1 MARIV
6 LASRNKGKIRE
17 LSELL
22 AESGIAAEV
31 LSLADFPEL
40 PEIEE
45 GGATFQENAVKKATI
60 VAAATGLVTLADDSG
75 LEVDALGGQPGVLSA
90 RFAGSH
96 GNDNANNALLLERL
110 RDISEEHR
118 TARFKCA
125 IAIAAPDGKTETCD
139 GFCEGMIGF
148 APKGTG
154 GFGYDPLFF
163 IPDQRMTMAELPEG
177 IKNRISHRAKAMQQA
192 IAMLPG
198 FLRGYSGTSHYTL
211 PRSRPRP

>member
-17 LSELL
+17 LHELL

-45 GGATFQENAVKKATI
+45 DGATFQENAMKKATI
-60 VAAATGLVTLADDSG
+60 VTAATGLITLADDSG
-75 LEVDALGGQPGVLSA
+75 LEVDVLGGQPGVMSA

-96 GNDNANNALLLERL
+96 GNDRANNALLLDRL
-110 RDISEEHR
+110 QGVAESHR
-118 TARFKCA
+118 TARFRCA
-125 IAIAAPDGKTETCD
+125 IAIAAPDGMIETCD
-139 GFCEGMIGF
+139 GFCEGVIGF
-148 APKGTG
+148 APKGEG

-163 IPDQRMTMAELPEG
+163 IPEQGMTMAELPEG
-177 IKNRISHRAKAMQQA
+177 TKNRISHRAKAMQQA
-192 IAMLPG
+192 IAILPG
-198 FLRGYSGTSHYTL
+198 FLRDYSGTAHNT
-211 PRSRPRP
+211 

>member
-17 LSELL
+17 LHELL

-45 GGATFQENAVKKATI
+45 DGATFQENAMKKATI
-60 VAAATGLVTLADDSG
+60 VTAATGLITLADDSG
-75 LEVDALGGQPGVLSA
+75 LEVDVLGGQPGVMSA

-96 GNDNANNALLLERL
+96 GNDRANNALLLDRL
-110 RDISEEHR
+110 QGVAESHR
-118 TARFKCA
+118 TARFRCA
-125 IAIAAPDGKTETCD
+125 IAIAAPDGMIETCD
-139 GFCEGMIGF
+139 GFCEGVIGF
-148 APKGTG
+148 APKGEG

-163 IPDQRMTMAELPEG
+163 IPEQGMTMAELPEG
-177 IKNRISHRAKAMQQA
+177 TKNRISHRAKAMQQA
-192 IAMLPG
+192 IAILPG
-198 FLRGYSGTSHYTL
+198 FLRDYSDTAHNT
-211 PRSRPRP
+211 

>member
-17 LSELL
+17 LHELL

-45 GGATFQENAVKKATI
+45 DGATFQENAMKKATI
-60 VAAATGLVTLADDSG
+60 VTAATGLITLADDSG
-75 LEVDALGGQPGVLSA
+75 LEVDVLGGQPGVMSA

-96 GNDNANNALLLERL
+96 GNDRANNALLLDKLQGLAE
-110 RDISEEHR
+110 SHR
-118 TARFKCA
+118 TARFRCA
-125 IAIAAPDGKTETCD
+125 IAIAAPDGMIETCD
-139 GFCEGMIGF
+139 GFCEGVIGF
-148 APKGTG
+148 APKGEG

-163 IPDQRMTMAELPEG
+163 IPEQGMTMAELPEG
-177 IKNRISHRAKAMQQA
+177 TKNRISHRAKAMQQA
-192 IAMLPG
+192 IAILPG
-198 FLRGYSGTSHYTL
+198 FLRDYSGTAHNT
-211 PRSRPRP
+211 

>member
-17 LSELL
+17 LRELL

-45 GGATFQENAVKKATI
+45 DGATFRENAVKKARI

-75 LEVDALGGQPGVLSA
+75 LEVDALGGKPGVLSA

-96 GNDNANNALLLERL
+96 GNDSANNEFLLDRL
-110 RDISEEHR
+110 QGITENHR
-118 TARFKCA
+118 TARFRCA
-125 IAIAAPDGKTETCD
+125 IAITAPNGMTETCD
-139 GFCEGMIGF
+139 GFCEGVIGF
-148 APKGTG
+148 APKGAG

-163 IPDQRMTMAELPEG
+163 IPEQGMTMAELPDG
-177 IKNRISHRAKAMQQA
+177 TKNRISHRAKAMQQA
-192 IAMLPG
+192 ITML
-198 FLRGYSGTSHYTL
+198 LRVLADYSDTDCE
-211 PRSRPRP
+211 

>member
-17 LSELL
+17 LHELL

-45 GGATFQENAVKKATI
+45 DGATFQENAMKKATI
-60 VAAATGLVTLADDSG
+60 VTAATGLITLADDSG
-75 LEVDALGGQPGVLSA
+75 LEVDVLGGQPGVMSA

-96 GNDNANNALLLERL
+96 GNDRANNALLLDKLQGLAE
-110 RDISEEHR
+110 SHR
-118 TARFKCA
+118 TARFRCA
-125 IAIAAPDGKTETCD
+125 IAIAAPDGMIETCD
-139 GFCEGMIGF
+139 GFCEGVIGF
-148 APKGTG
+148 APKGEG

-163 IPDQRMTMAELPEG
+163 IPEQGMTMAELPEG
-177 IKNRISHRAKAMQQA
+177 IKNRISHRAKAMQKA
-192 IAMLPG
+192 IAIIPG
-198 FLRGYSGTSHYTL
+198 FLRDYSGTAHNT
-211 PRSRPRP
+211 